1 MLEVTDMGFLKKNL
15 LSVIE
20 WKDNSQNTLVYR
32 YAVPDRY
39 EIMKGSKLI
48 VSESQAAIFV
58 SEGQIADIFTAG
70 TYTLDTKNLPVLS
83 KIAAWKYGF
92 DMPYKGDIY
101 YVNLKQYTNIKWGTT
116 NPIMMRDSDFGLI
129 RLRGFGNF
137 SFRVALPAVFMREL
151 FGTVKLFTTEDIE
164 NYLKN
169 IVLSTL
175 TDLLGEC
182 KIPALDLASQYL
194 ELGDTARDLAKAKFT
209 ELGLECTNVFI
220 QNLSL
225 PPEVEKALDER
236 TTLGVLGDKMGQ
248 YAQYH
253 AANAMRDAAKQ
264 PGGMAGGGIGMG
276 AGMAMGGMMAKS
288 FADATD
294 DAQTEKCSKCGAQVE
309 KGLKFCPE
317 CGTATGSG
325 SKISCPEC
333 GVQVKASAKFCP
345 ECGSAM
351 SYNCTKCGAILKGK
365 QKFCPE
371 CGEKIK

>member
-1 MLEVTDMGFLKKNL
+1 MGFLRKNL

-20 WKDNSQNTLVYR
+20 WKDDSKNTLVYR
-32 YAVPDRY
+32 YVVADRY
-39 EIMKGSKLI
+39 EIMKGSKL
-48 VSESQAAIFV
+48 VVNESQAAIFV
-58 SEGQIADIFTAG
+58 CEGQIADIFTAG
-70 TYTLDTKNLPVLS
+70 TYTLEAKNLPIITKILS
-83 KIAAWKYGF
+83 WKYGF
-92 DMPYKGDIY
+92 DSPYKGDIY
-101 YVNLKQYTNIKWGTT
+101 FVNLRQYTNIKWGTT

-137 SFRVALPAVFMREL
+137 AFRVILPAVFMREL
-151 FGTVKLFTTEDIE
+151 FGTVKLFKTEDIE
-164 NYLKN
+164 NYIKN

-194 ELGDTARDLAKAKFT
+194 ELGDTTRDLIKPKFA

-248 YAQYH
+248 YAQYQ

-288 FADATD
+288 FADAGTQ
-294 DAQTEKCSKCGAQVE
+294 AETEKCPKCGVAVE

-317 CGTATGSG
+317 CGTAMGGS
-325 SKISCPEC
+325 SKIACPEC
-333 GVQVKASAKFCP
+333 GAQVKASAKFCP
-345 ECGSAM
+345 DCGSPM
-351 SYNCTKCGAILKGK
+351 SYNCTKCGAVLKGK

-371 CGEKIK
+371 CGAKIN